1 MSLSPNTANEAKTT
15 KMVSFEYESP
25 LEIETDERASL
36 EIETDER
43 ASLEIETGE
52 PEAVDSPE
60 IVYSVNSQGQEM
72 PPDENRSCGG
82 RFYNAFA
89 GFLFP
94 RITPIPSMAF
104 IVLSLV
110 AALP

>member
-1 MSLSPNTANEAKTT
+1 MSLSPNIADEAKNN
-15 KMVSFEYESP
+15 KIVPLEYESP
-25 LEIETDERASL
+25 LEIET
-36 EIETDER
+36 
-43 ASLEIETGE
+43 GE
-52 PEAVDSPE
+52 QTEEAEDPSE
-60 IVYSVNSQGQEM
+60 IVYSVNSKGQEV

-94 RITPIPSMAF
+94 RITPIPSTAF

>member
-1 MSLSPNTANEAKTT
+1 MSLSPNIADEAKNN
-15 KMVSFEYESP
+15 KIVPLEYESP
-25 LEIETDERASL
+25 LEIETDERASK
-36 EIETDER
+36 T
-43 ASLEIETGE
+43 
-52 PEAVDSPE
+52 EADPSE
-60 IVYSVNSQGQEM
+60 IVYSVNSKGQEV

-94 RITPIPSMAF
+94 RITPIPSTAF

>member
-1 MSLSPNTANEAKTT
+1 MSLSPNIADEAKNN
-15 KMVSFEYESP
+15 KIVPLEYESP

-36 EIETDER
+36 EIETDP
-43 ASLEIETGE
+43 S
-52 PEAVDSPE
+52 E
-60 IVYSVNSQGQEM
+60 IVYSVNSKGQEV

-94 RITPIPSMAF
+94 RITPIPSTAF